1 MSLHSATPSLHVV
14 IPRHIIR
21 RHPHLPPLGARRS
34 QQQETLAA
42 AAAVTPAAAEVSLS
56 EWLTARGLD
65 IYTDALQ
72 NLGGDSVNDLRFLTQ
87 DDLKGVRTRKHTTH
101 NMDEQRRD
109 RKRALFRYQ
118 ILLTCH

>member
-87 DDLKGVRTRKHTTH
+87 DDLKGVRTRNHTTWV
-101 NMDEQRRD
+101 NNGEIENVLCFVT
-109 RKRALFRYQ
+109 KYY
-118 ILLTCH
+118 